1 MDDIRKIRDRLRQ
14 NTTRLYHRM
23 RNLGRRFSLLI
34 EILFLSNMS
43 FCDYSYLWFWICL
56 IFVQFLVSLI
66 FSIILILIVIFKFT
80 CNNKSIKF
88 NLLLKI
94 NRIFAKSETTTP
106 EQQHY
111 NNTVGIDST
120 MTARN
125 KQTTQPPL
133 HKVIMVG
140 SGGVGKSALTLQFMY
155 DEVYYHFLSFFIIF
169 LSLYFD
175 IITIVFNYL

>member
-1 MDDIRKIRDRLRQ
+1 M
-14 NTTRLYHRM
+14 
-23 RNLGRRFSLLI
+23 
-34 EILFLSNMS
+34 
-43 FCDYSYLWFWICL
+43 
-56 IFVQFLVSLI
+56 
-66 FSIILILIVIFKFT
+66 
-80 CNNKSIKF
+80 
-88 NLLLKI
+88 

-111 NNTVGIDST
+111 NNTVGIDNT

-155 DEVYYHFLSFFIIF
+155 DEVYNHFFLIFIF
-169 LSLYFD
+169 LYHYYCF
-175 IITIVFNYL
+175 